1 MKEELNI
8 MSNKEKNAND
18 MLIKQNLFAINRS
31 LIMYQHFFRNWN
43 EYQQYFKEAL
53 DSGVLRIQDASSFAW
68 SLYTSTVMPL
78 TQVEDNDLKKK
89 KNGIINFIKKLS
101 DSDYIEEQGITSEN
115 MGVLYEQ
122 ELTKATAP
130 EVIENNTSYTKSNR

>member
-1 MKEELNI
+1 

-31 LIMYQHFFRNWN
+31 LIMYQHFFRNWD

>member
-1 MKEELNI
+1 
-8 MSNKEKNAND
+8 MSIKGNNNND

-31 LIMYQHFFRNWN
+31 LIMNKHFFSDWD

-68 SLYTSTVMPL
+68 SLYINKPICFTT
-78 TQVEDNDLKKK
+78 TEDENLSKKK
-89 KNGIINFIKKLS
+89 DGIINFIKKIS
-101 DSDYIEEQGITSEN
+101 NSDYIKEQGITSEN
-115 MGVLYEQ
+115 MGTLYEK

-130 EVIENNTSYTKSNR
+130 EVIENNTSYAKRFSSR

>member
-1 MKEELNI
+1 
-8 MSNKEKNAND
+8 MSIKGNNNND

-31 LIMYQHFFRNWN
+31 LIMNKHFFSDWD

-89 KNGIINFIKKLS
+89 KNGIINFIKK
-101 DSDYIEEQGITSEN
+101 II
-115 MGVLYEQ
+115 
-122 ELTKATAP
+122 
-130 EVIENNTSYTKSNR
+130 